1 MAQKQAG
8 NNIVLVD
15 GCRIP
20 FLRSGSAYK
29 DLMAYDLARMA
40 LSGLLSRTGIDPAI
54 VDRVIMGTVIQE
66 VSTSNIARDAAL
78 AAGFPNTVPGFTV
91 TLACISSNLAI
102 TSGMEAIKSGQAEI
116 VVAGGTEIMSDVPI
130 RFKRPVRKRLI
141 ASQKAKSPLDFL
153 KLLKG
158 LRLKDLAPQ
167 VPAVSEFSTGEVMGE
182 SCDRMAAMFGVSRQ
196 EQDAFALRSHQLAAK
211 ATDDGLLDGE
221 LIPAPIPPKFE
232 TVKVDNGFRAD
243 STLEKMAKL
252 RPAFIKPHGTVTA
265 ANASFLTDGASATLI
280 MTEEKALELGYTPK
294 AYLREYC
301 YVAQD
306 PKDEL
311 LLGPA
316 YATPK
321 VLDAAGKTLKDIDVF
336 ELHEAFA
343 GQVLSVLTALN
354 SDKFAKEN
362 LNRDK
367 AVGEIPMDK
376 LNTLGGSLSLGHPF
390 GATGARLVTTAA
402 NRLHRENGQFALVTA
417 CAAGGHGHAMLIEK
431 YPN

>member
-1 MAQKQAG
+1 MGKQ
-8 NNIVLVD
+8 NVVLVD

-29 DLMAYDLARMA
+29 DLMAYDLGRMA
-40 LSGLLSRTGIDPAI
+40 LSGLLSRSGIDASL

-66 VSTSNIARDAAL
+66 VRTSNIARDASL
-78 AAGFPNTVPGFTV
+78 AAGFPNTVPATTV
-91 TLACISSNLAI
+91 TLACISSNMAI
-102 TSGMEAIKSGQAEI
+102 TTGVEAIQSGQAEI
-116 VVAGGTEIMSDVPI
+116 VVAGGVETMSDVPI
-130 RFKRPVRKRLI
+130 RFKRSIRKRLI

-158 LRLKDLAPQ
+158 LRLKDLAPE

-182 SCDRMAAMFGVSRQ
+182 SADRLAAMFGVSRE
-196 EQDAFALRSHQLAAK
+196 EQDEYALRSHLLAAQ
-211 ATDDGLLDGE
+211 ANDEGLFGKE
-221 LIPAPIPPKFE
+221 LIPAPVPPSFE
-232 TVKVDNGFRAD
+232 TVTSDNGYRAD
-243 STLEKMAKL
+243 STMEKLAKL
-252 RPAFIKPHGTVTA
+252 KPAFIKPHGSVTA
-265 ANASFLTDGASATLI
+265 GNSSFLTDGASATLI
-280 MTEEKALELGYTPK
+280 MTEKKALELGYTPI
-294 AYLREYC
+294 AYLRDYT

-321 VLDAAGKTLKDIDVF
+321 VLDAAGKSLKDIDVF

-354 SDKFAKEN
+354 SESFAKN
-362 LNRDK
+362 KLNRKK

-376 LNTLGGSLSLGHPF
+376 LNTRGGSLSLGHPF
-390 GATGARLVTTAA
+390 GATGARLVTMAA
-402 NRLHRENGQFALVTA
+402 NRLIDEDGQFALVAA
-417 CAAGGHGHAMLIEK
+417 CAAGGHGHAMLIERYK
-431 YPN
+431 